1 MERAGRLLSKL
12 KLPAGAVRPE
22 DLARASWP
30 PAVGPKVAA
39 HTQAVWFSD
48 KRLVVEVEDAM
59 WQRQLTVLK
68 GQILK
73 RLEEVLGQPLV
84 GDIEL
89 RLRPRRRMPQR
100 AAVARPGQ
108 DEADQIPDP
117 VLRNIYKQQRRR
129 RSA

>member
-1 MERAGRLLSKL
+1 MERAGRLLSRL

-22 DLARASWP
+22 DLARAGWA

-39 HTQAVWFSD
+39 HTQAVWFSE
-48 KRLVVEVEDAM
+48 KRLVVEVEDAT
-59 WQRQLTVLK
+59 WQRQLMVLK
-68 GQILK
+68 SQILK

-100 AAVARPGQ
+100 ADAPRPSQ
-108 DEADQIPDP
+108 DEADRISDP
-117 VLRNIYKQQRRR
+117 VLRSIYKEQRRR